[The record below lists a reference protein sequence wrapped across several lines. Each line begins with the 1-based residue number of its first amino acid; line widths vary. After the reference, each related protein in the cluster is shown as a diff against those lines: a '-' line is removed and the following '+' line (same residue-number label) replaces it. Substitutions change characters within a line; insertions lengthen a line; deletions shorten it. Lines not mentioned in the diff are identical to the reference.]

1 MPTTIERPPAAH
13 VVAHATEYPP
23 DRERREQE
31 RNNRN
36 SNESRAERQDDTD
49 VPIQNRAGPDAV
61 VIAHL
66 EEDHRLDGVS
76 AYTHLGE
83 RALRHLKPG
92 EGEHRPPLHQV
103 QRQGAYVASEIRH
116 AYEDHGGEPEEHR
129 VNIAT

>member
-1 MPTTIERPPAAH
+1 MPTTIERPPAAN

-23 DRERREQE
+23 DRERRE
-31 RNNRN
+31 RNHG
-36 SNESRAERQDDTD
+36 SSKESRAERLDDTD
-49 VPIQNRAGPDAV
+49 GPNQERTGSDAV

-76 AYTHLGE
+76 AYTDLGE
-83 RALRHLKPG
+83 RALRHLKQASDP
-92 EGEHRPPLHQV
+92 ERPVQGSL

-116 AYEDHGGEPEEHR
+116 AYEDHDTEAETHQ